1 MNDELF
7 DSLQL
12 LEKEKGIKAEVLM
25 DAIKSSLTIA
35 CEKNFKRQG
44 LTNVSVR
51 MDPVKRTLGVYLD
64 KTVVE
69 DVEDPL
75 TQISL
80 GDAQM
85 RNGKYQLGDIV
96 PEEVNSRGFNRIAV
110 KSAKDVIMQ
119 QVREAE
125 RMSLYADY
133 FDKENKVI
141 TGKVQRYVGRNVI
154 INLGKVDA
162 MLTESEMIHG
172 ETFYPN
178 ERVKVYIVRVE
189 NGTKGPRIVLSRKSP
204 NFVRALFEEEVAEV
218 ADGTVEIKAIAREAG
233 SRSKMAVWSNVDNVD
248 AVGACVG
255 QNGSRVAAVVD
266 ELGGEKIDIVA
277 WDENPAYFIENAL
290 SPAKVVTV
298 LVDEDERSAKV
309 VVPDYQ
315 LSLKIDIKSETQ
327 AIESGEL
334 EEFQNEY
341 YDDEN
346 GDYAAEEDDGS
357 YGEDSDDLYNDEAS
371 ADAAALYNDAMY
383 GDSEAADDRSFGQG
397 MPSEDEMPDE
407 DGDGGLSNGE
417 AE

>member
-309 VVPDYQ
+309 VSRSISSLRRRQSSPVSLRSSRTSTMTMRTETMPRRRMTAPTARIPTIFTTRRLLPTRRRFTTMRCTVILKQ
-315 LSLKIDIKSETQ
+315 LTTVLSDRVCQLRTRCRMRTVT
-327 AIESGEL
+327 
-334 EEFQNEY
+334 
-341 YDDEN
+341 
-346 GDYAAEEDDGS
+346 AA
-357 YGEDSDDLYNDEAS
+357 
-371 ADAAALYNDAMY
+371 
-383 GDSEAADDRSFGQG
+383 
-397 MPSEDEMPDE
+397 
-407 DGDGGLSNGE
+407 
-417 AE
+417 

>member
-315 LSLKIDIKSETQ
+315 LSLAIGKEGQNARLTARLTGFKIDIKSETQ

-341 YDDEN
+341 YDDEC
-346 GDYAAEEDDGS
+346 
-357 YGEDSDDLYNDEAS
+357 
-371 ADAAALYNDAMY
+371 
-383 GDSEAADDRSFGQG
+383 R
-397 MPSEDEMPDE
+397 
-407 DGDGGLSNGE
+407 GG
-417 AE
+417 

>member
-1 MNDELF
+1 MNDELY
-7 DSLQL
+7 DSLQY
-12 LEKEKGIKAEVLM
+12 LEKEKNIKADVLM
-25 DAIKSSLTIA
+25 EAIKTSLIAA
-35 CEKNFKRQG
+35 CEKSFKRPG
-44 LTNVSVR
+44 MTNISVR

-69 DVEDPL
+69 EVEDPL

-85 RNGKYQLGDIV
+85 RDAAYQIGDTV
-96 PEEVNSRGFNRIAV
+96 PEEINSRGFNRIAV
-110 KSAKDVIMQ
+110 KSAKDVILQ
-119 QVREAE
+119 QIREAE
-125 RMSLYADY
+125 RKSLYADY
-133 FDKENKVI
+133 YDKENKVI

-154 INLGKVDA
+154 VNLGKVDA
-162 MLTESEMIHG
+162 MLTESEIIRG

-178 ERVKVYIVRVE
+178 QRIKVYVVRVE

-204 NFVRALFEEEVAEV
+204 YLVRALFEEEVAEV

-233 SRSKMAVWSNVDNVD
+233 SRSKMAVWSNVENVD

-266 ELGGEKIDIVA
+266 ELGGEKIDIVS

-298 LVDEDERSAKV
+298 LVDEDERAAKV

-315 LSLKIDIKSETQ
+315 LSLAIGKEGQNARLTARLTGYKIDIKSETQ

-341 YDDEN
+341 YDD
-346 GDYAAEEDDGS
+346 GDADDAGYAGEDEDLYAEDGGDLYPEEDG
-357 YGEDSDDLYNDEAS
+357 DDLY
-371 ADAAALYNDAMY
+371 
-383 GDSEAADDRSFGQG
+383 G
-397 MPSEDEMPDE
+397 
-407 DGDGGLSNGE
+407 GE
-417 AE
+417 ADVQTAGESGAEDPDLQ